1 MQFCWNNAKTK
12 WKIVADF
19 SIENTIE
26 GPVIG
31 LDEVGRGPLAGPVVS
46 CGVIYKNY
54 NILKTKI
61 SITDS
66 KKLTIKQRL
75 ELFKFFRHLKKE
87 NILEYYLG
95 QATVEE
101 IDQINILEATKLSM
115 KRVIDKFNDPNVNI
129 IIDGNFKLE
138 HKGIIEKSIIGGDK
152 VSLSIATASII
163 AKIHRDRLMSIL
175 DNKYRYFGWK
185 QNAGYG
191 TKKHIEAIKEKGPSS
206 YHRKTF
212 EPIKSLIKK

>member
-1 MQFCWNNAKTK
+1 
-12 WKIVADF
+12 VADF

-46 CGVIYKNY
+46 CGVIYNSY
-54 NILKTKI
+54 ETLKSKI
-61 SITDS
+61 PITDS

-75 ELFKFFRHLKKE
+75 ELFKLFQLLKKE

-95 QATVEE
+95 LATVEE

-115 KRVIDKFNDPNVNI
+115 KRVIDKFDNPTASI

-138 HKGIIEKSIIGGDK
+138 YKNFNEKSIIGGDK

-163 AKIHRDRLMSIL
+163 AKIHRDRLMGIL
-175 DNKYRYFGWK
+175 DNKYPHFGWK

-191 TKKHIEAIKEKGPSS
+191 TKKHIDAIKEKGPTKC
-206 YHRKTF
+206 HRKTF